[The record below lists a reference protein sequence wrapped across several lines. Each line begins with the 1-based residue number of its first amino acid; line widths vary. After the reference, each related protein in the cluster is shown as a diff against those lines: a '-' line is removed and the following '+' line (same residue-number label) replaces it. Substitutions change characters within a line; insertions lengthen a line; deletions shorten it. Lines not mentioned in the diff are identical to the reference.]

1 MNPQEENKPENKI
14 PTAIPVPPIKNQ
26 EEPKR
31 TSGND
36 FFIRPLRTYE
46 DDVKNAVK
54 TDSIST
60 AKILMA
66 EQQKRQVEKEN
77 FEESSPKS
85 QTNIVKIAA
94 SVILVLLSIGIV
106 GGGTYYYFQ
115 KKASEIPQQVTIL
128 TSNNFIDTEE
138 VIKVNK
144 INRTNREVVGE
155 IRKIISSS
163 ANSMSEDTI
172 KEIKLI
178 KTVVTTENG
187 KEFSNDIELTT
198 EEFMKILEAREPDAL
213 TRALDPKFLL
223 GVHKTKTSVEPFI
236 IFRINDYEISYA
248 KMLEWEWV
256 LVPDIQDIFYKN
268 LGSSQ
273 AFIKYE
279 EDAADN
285 APLVV
290 EQPTIIATST
300 DTVASSTSISQET
313 TDERA
318 TTTSSKY
325 EYRNFKD
332 LILANRDTRSISS
345 VDGKLLFFYSFID
358 RKNLILTTNIETMNI
373 IINRLNSAKLVR

>member
-26 EEPKR
+26 GEPKK
-31 TSGND
+31 TPGND

-66 EQQKRQVEKEN
+66 EQQKRQTEKEN

-94 SVILVLLSIGIV
+94 SVILILLSVAII

-115 KKASEIPQQVTIL
+115 KKVSEIPQQVTIL

-138 VIKVNK
+138 VAKVNK
-144 INRTNREVVGE
+144 INKTNREVVGE
-155 IRKIISSS
+155 IRKIINSS
-163 ANSMSEDTI
+163 ANSMSEDTL
-172 KEIKLI
+172 KEVKLI
-178 KTVVTTENG
+178 KTVITTENG
-187 KEFSNDIELTT
+187 KEFSNDIELST
-198 EEFMKILEAREPDAL
+198 EEFMNILEAREPDAL
-213 TRALDPKFLL
+213 TRALDSKFLL
-223 GVHKTKTSVEPFI
+223 GVHKTKTSAEPFI
-236 IFRINDYEISYA
+236 IFRINDYEISYS

-279 EDAADN
+279 EDEADN
-285 APLVV
+285 VPLII
-290 EQPTIIATST
+290 EQPVIIENPT
-300 DTVASSTSISQET
+300 DKTASSTTSTE
-313 TDERA
+313 A
-318 TTTSSKY
+318 TTEQASTTTSKY

-332 LILANRDTRSISS
+332 LILANRDTRSIRSA
-345 VDGKLLFFYSFID
+345 DGKILFFYSFID
-358 RKNLILTTNIETMNI
+358 RKNLILTTNTETMNI